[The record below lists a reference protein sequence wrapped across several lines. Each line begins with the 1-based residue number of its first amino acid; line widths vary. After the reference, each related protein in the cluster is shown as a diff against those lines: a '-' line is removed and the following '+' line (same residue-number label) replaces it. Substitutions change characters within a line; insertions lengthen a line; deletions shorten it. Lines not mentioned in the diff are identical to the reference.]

1 METALLFA
9 AQFLVG
15 GTNTLLNKR
24 FQLTFTPD
32 PLHFLVYN
40 MINALLA
47 SVNFFL
53 AVGGRIS
60 CTAMTLGFSAVFALV
75 VMLSLCLHIL
85 ALEVLTIPMYA
96 VTSSAGGLL
105 TSSLFGILFLREKAT
120 VFVFFAMA
128 AVLAAVLLP
137 WAAVLRKHQRLGK
150 RQVLLCAAVFCTAG
164 LGSIL
169 SKLYT
174 VTPGTSPSNQYFL
187 MTNLLILLL
196 SALATAGH
204 LLRSRTPVCRIFRL
218 FRPVQLANMAGMTL
232 ASNLGSVISIT
243 LLARMALS
251 GYNILST
258 SVSMAATF
266 CLSVLVFREK
276 PGLSQLIS
284 ALLVVAATALY
295 TL

>member
-1 METALLFA
+1 
-9 AQFLVG
+9 
-15 GTNTLLNKR
+15 
-24 FQLTFTPD
+24 
-32 PLHFLVYN
+32 
-40 MINALLA
+40 
-47 SVNFFL
+47 
-53 AVGGRIS
+53 
-60 CTAMTLGFSAVFALV
+60 
-75 VMLSLCLHIL
+75 
-85 ALEVLTIPMYA
+85 
-96 VTSSAGGLL
+96 
-105 TSSLFGILFLREKAT
+105 
-120 VFVFFAMA
+120 MA

-204 LLRSRTPVCRIFRL
+204 LLRSRTPACRIFRL

>member
-1 METALLFA
+1 
-9 AQFLVG
+9 
-15 GTNTLLNKR
+15 
-24 FQLTFTPD
+24 
-32 PLHFLVYN
+32 
-40 MINALLA
+40 
-47 SVNFFL
+47 
-53 AVGGRIS
+53 
-60 CTAMTLGFSAVFALV
+60 
-75 VMLSLCLHIL
+75 
-85 ALEVLTIPMYA
+85 
-96 VTSSAGGLL
+96 
-105 TSSLFGILFLREKAT
+105 
-120 VFVFFAMA
+120 
-128 AVLAAVLLP
+128 
-137 WAAVLRKHQRLGK
+137 
-150 RQVLLCAAVFCTAG
+150 
-164 LGSIL
+164 
-169 SKLYT
+169 
-174 VTPGTSPSNQYFL
+174 